1 MSGEEDCGP
10 LALAEETVMSML
22 LVAKTSIL
30 FEEFVSQK

>member
-10 LALAEETVMSML
+10 LALAEETML

-30 FEEFVSQK
+30 FKEFVSKK